1 MSNLNKVQII
11 GRNGRDPEIRYLPD
25 GKAVASLA
33 VAVSEKWK
41 DKQGN
46 PQESTEWFN
55 VSLFGR
61 LAEIAGEYVRK
72 GDLIYLEGK
81 QKTDK
86 WTDQQGVEKYTTK
99 MIANQMQMLGGK
111 RDDNRS
117 QGGNQQNQRPQ
128 GASNS
133 QGYQQQGNQGQQNQN
148 LNPNGTPKSPAQMQG
163 KAPMAEPD
171 FDFDSDIPFAPVG
184 LQYRSLLNCI

>member
-111 RDDNRS
+111 RDDNQS

-128 GASNS
+128 GGSNS
-133 QGYQQQGNQGQQNQN
+133 QGYQGNGQQYGNQNQGQGNAN
-148 LNPNGTPKSPAQMQG
+148 LNPDGSPKSPAQMQG

-171 FDFDSDIPFAPVG
+171 FDFDSDIPF
-184 LQYRSLLNCI
+184 

>member
-11 GRNGRDPEIRYLPD
+11 GRNGRDPEIRYLQD

-86 WTDQQGVEKYTTK
+86 WTDQQGAEKYTTK

-111 RDDNRS
+111 GQSNESQANTSQQRS
-117 QGGNQQNQRPQ
+117 NQQNQRPQ

-133 QGYQQQGNQGQQNQN
+133 QGYQGNGQQYGGQGQRNQN
-148 LNPNGTPKSPAQMQG
+148 LNPNGTPKSPTQMQG

-171 FDFDSDIPFAPVG
+171 FDFDDDIPF
-184 LQYRSLLNCI
+184 